1 MPRELK
7 PIEELSRSGK
17 KYRTDKKYA
26 EKMRANS
33 RKLLEERRA
42 ERLQEIRK
50 FDDDRDGESLWKP
63 RLYKGMEVFN
73 STAFCDYLGI
83 ARMTIWNWKVAGILP
98 QPTMTDSMDR
108 DWYSWDYIEAMRR
121 VLTVR
126 LRSSLEEFGKMI
138 SEEFVECELVD
149 DEGNNIE
156 TTVAV

>member
-7 PIEELSRSGK
+7 PIDELSRSGK

-50 FDDDRDGESLWKP
+50 FEDERSGESLWKP
-63 RLYKGMEVFN
+63 RLYKGLEVFN

-83 ARMTIWNWKVAGILP
+83 ARMTIWN
-98 QPTMTDSMDR
+98 
-108 DWYSWDYIEAMRR
+108 
-121 VLTVR
+121 
-126 LRSSLEEFGKMI
+126 
-138 SEEFVECELVD
+138 
-149 DEGNNIE
+149 
-156 TTVAV
+156 